1 MEAFTNYHRAGADQ
15 LLDVCPG
22 AVAPLHA
29 FSRHLIARCR
39 R

>member
-1 MEAFTNYHRAGADQ
+1 MDTFTNYRRAGANQ

-22 AVAPLHA
+22 ALAPLHPV
-29 FSRHLIARCR
+29 SRHLIARCR